1 MVDPKKPMCVVNIP
15 YQYGD
20 ILLNADDAY
29 ALFKLLCV
37 AEPVKYDYGDHG
49 YKRNDTTDRPV
60 LKVFTLTDFAKLA
73 LNSDPE

>member
-1 MVDPKKPMCVVNIP
+1 MIDPKKPMAIVNIP

-20 ILLNADDAY
+20 VLLNADDAY
-29 ALFKLLCV
+29 AMFKLLCN

-49 YKRNDTTDRPV
+49 YKPNETTDRPV
-60 LKVFTLTDFAKLA
+60 LKAFSTTDYAKLV